1 MRRAL
6 LLLSLVTSSVGLYAC
21 GANGDVGD
29 DFDYGIDAAAFLDGG
44 KRDGSSDA
52 SADGGKL
59 DGSSDGSADGATL
72 DGATGDATT
81 GDAGTDAGTVDAGP
95 PDAGPPDLC
104 ANPTACASGAS
115 LGSVSGDTGSD
126 FLQTT
131 GTSSKWLLVRVTEND
146 SSVFSRPPI
155 RARFTLIHNPNTRF
169 DLYLYKAGNNG
180 SGTRNCSSVSATG
193 ARGSTTNLTT
203 ASLSW
208 DDTTGFGG
216 NDDSA
221 NVMVEVRHVSGACGA
236 GREWQLS
243 VDGNAQ

>member
-1 MRRAL
+1 MRRT
-6 LLLSLVTSSVGLYAC
+6 LSLLAICSSSFALYAC
-21 GANGDVGD
+21 GASGEAGEE
-29 DFDYGIDAAAFLDGG
+29 FDYGIDAAAFVDAG
-44 KRDGSSDA
+44 KRDGSTDGGKGDGSADGSADGSTDGSTDA
-52 SADGGKL
+52 SADG
-59 DGSSDGSADGATL
+59 S
-72 DGATGDATT
+72 TGDASA
-81 GDAGTDAGTVDAGP
+81 DAGPVDAGP
-95 PDAGPPDLC
+95 PDAGAPDLC

-126 FLQTT
+126 FLQST
-131 GTSSKWLLVRVTEND
+131 GTSSKWMLVRVTEND
-146 SSVFSRPPI
+146 SSVFSRPPL

-180 SGTRNCSSVSATG
+180 GGTRNCSSVSATG
-193 ARGSTTNLTT
+193 ARGSTSNLAT

-216 NDDSA
+216 NDDST
-221 NVMVEVRHVSGACGA
+221 NVMVEIRHVSGPCGA

>member
-6 LLLSLVTSSVGLYAC
+6 PLFAILPSAVGLYAC
-21 GANGDVGD
+21 GANGEAGEE
-29 DFDYGIDAAAFLDGG
+29 FDYGIDAAAFADAG
-44 KRDGSSDA
+44 KRDGGTDGGRGDA
-52 SADGGKL
+52 SADASADAGLDGDVL
-59 DGSSDGSADGATL
+59 DGSG
-72 DGATGDATT
+72 
-81 GDAGTDAGTVDAGP
+81 GDAGVDGGTVDAGP
-95 PDAGPPDLC
+95 PDSGLPDLC

-115 LGSVSGDTGSD
+115 MGSVAGDTGSD
-126 FLQTT
+126 FLQAT
-131 GTSSKWLLVRVTEND
+131 GTSSKWLLVRVSEND

-169 DLYLYKAGNNG
+169 DLFLYKAGNNG
-180 SGTRNCSSVSATG
+180 GGTRNCSSVSATG
-193 ARGSTTNLTT
+193 ARGSTTNLAT

-221 NVMVEVRHVSGACGA
+221 NVMVEIRHVSGPCGV

>member
-6 LLLSLVTSSVGLYAC
+6 SLFAIFSSSLGLYAC
-21 GANGDVGD
+21 GASGETGEE
-29 DFDYGIDAAAFLDGG
+29 FDYGIDAAAFADAG
-44 KRDGSSDA
+44 KRDGST
-52 SADGGKL
+52 DGGKL
-59 DGSSDGSADGATL
+59 DGSTDGATTDGSADGSSA
-72 DGATGDATT
+72 DASTGDA
-81 GDAGTDAGTVDAGP
+81 ATDAGTVDAGP
-95 PDAGPPDLC
+95 PDAGLPDLC
-104 ANPTACASGAS
+104 ATPTACASGAS
-115 LGSVSGDTGSD
+115 LGSVAGDTGSD
-126 FLQTT
+126 FLQAT

-146 SSVFSRPPI
+146 SSLFSRPPL

-169 DLYLYKAGNNG
+169 DLFVYKAGNNG
-180 SGTRNCSSVSATG
+180 GGTRNCSSVSATG
-193 ARGSTTNLTT
+193 ARGSTTNLAT

-221 NVMVEVRHVSGACGA
+221 NVMVEVRHVSGPCGV

>member
-6 LLLSLVTSSVGLYAC
+6 LLFAIFISSLGAYAC
-21 GANGDVGD
+21 GASGETGD
-29 DFDYGIDAAAFLDGG
+29 DFDYGIDAAAFVDGG
-44 KRDGSSDA
+44 KRDG

-59 DGSSDGSADGATL
+59 DGSADGSSDANADGGT
-72 DGATGDATT
+72 DGSSSDAT
-81 GDAGTDAGTVDAGP
+81 TDAGTVDAGA
-95 PDAGPPDLC
+95 PDAGLPDLC
-104 ANPTACASGAS
+104 ANPTACASGTS
-115 LGSVSGDTGSD
+115 MGSVSGDTGSD
-126 FLQTT
+126 FLQAT

-155 RARFTLIHNPNTRF
+155 RARFTLVHNPNTRF
-169 DLYLYKAGNNG
+169 DLYLYKASNNG
-180 SGTRNCSSVSATG
+180 GGTRNCSSISASGT
-193 ARGSTTNLTT
+193 RGSTTNLTS

-208 DDTTGFGG
+208 SDTTGIGG

-221 NVMVEVRHVSGACGA
+221 NVMVEIRHVSGPCGV

>member
-6 LLLSLVTSSVGLYAC
+6 LLLATFSSSLGVYAC
-21 GANGDVGD
+21 GASGETGD
-29 DFDYGIDAAAFLDGG
+29 DFDYGIDAAAFVDGG
-44 KRDGSSDA
+44 KRDA
-52 SADGGKL
+52 ATDGGKL
-59 DGSSDGSADGATL
+59 DGSADGSADGSTDASA
-72 DGATGDATT
+72 DGSTDASTSGDAT
-81 GDAGTDAGTVDAGP
+81 ADAGTVDAGP
-95 PDAGPPDLC
+95 PDAGLPDLC

-115 LGSVSGDTGSD
+115 MGSVSGDTGSD
-126 FLQTT
+126 FLQAT

-146 SSVFSRPPI
+146 SSIFSRPPV
-155 RARFTLIHNPNTRF
+155 RARFTLVHNPNTRF

-193 ARGSTTNLTT
+193 ARGSTTNLAM

-208 DDTTGFGG
+208 DDTTGLGG

-221 NVMVEVRHVSGACGA
+221 NVMVEIRHVSGPCGV